1 MGLAIT
7 PTIVGNLFSVDVEV
21 AFSGDYESHCN
32 ENRIVIYVV
41 EDNLIYD
48 QVNYTDFYGGVS
60 TISNFHHN
68 SVLRAALTPVAGEL
82 VSVENGTHT
91 FTSAVSSNIE
101 NMNNVRIVAFLIN
114 GQGKTQNVRAA
125 EIGDVQT
132 LEIVN

>member
-1 MGLAIT
+1 MT
-7 PTIVGNLFSVDVEV
+7 YT
-21 AFSGDYESHCN
+21 
-32 ENRIVIYVV
+32 
-41 EDNLIYD
+41 DNLGLKLNSKAAPAQFLRSSLVQRCCI
-48 QVNYTDFYGGVS
+48 S

-91 FTSAVSSNIE
+91 FTSAISSNIE